1 MKKRLRIGVLF
12 GGRSIEHEVSLV
24 SASSI
29 LKGLT
34 TPKYLPIPIGIA
46 PDGRW
51 VVGDDALKFLKEKSP
66 LSSHPEHVLLPDP
79 RKQALVKLSG
89 QGIDASSDVHID
101 VVFPIIHGA
110 YGEDGALQGLL
121 EMTDIPYV
129 GAGVLG
135 SALAMDK
142 VVAKEMLR
150 AARIPVAAGMTI
162 LEHEYAHDQKGWI
175 AKLERSLKYPMFIK
189 PANAGSSIGITK
201 AHDREELV
209 AGISTAFGYDTKVL
223 VEKAVKNA
231 REIEVSVL
239 GNAHPEASVPG
250 EIIPSNEF
258 YDYDAK
264 YVDGKSRAEIP
275 AQLPKNVT
283 RRIQTLATRA
293 FTALSCYGMA
303 RVDFLVS
310 RTTNAVVLNELN
322 TIPGFTPISMYP
334 KLWEASGLS
343 YPELLDRL
351 IHLALDRYARK
362 KRLLS
367 AYTPKQAWYR

>member
-29 LKGLT
+29 IEGLS

-51 VVGDDALKFLKEKSP
+51 VVGDDALRLLKEKTQLKSQ
-66 LSSHPEHVLLPDP
+66 PEHMLLPDP

-89 QGIDASSDVHID
+89 EQIDTASDVPVD
-101 VVFPIIHGA
+101 VIFPIIHGTH
-110 YGEDGALQGLL
+110 GEDGALQGLL
-121 EMTDIPYV
+121 EIADVPYV
-129 GAGVLG
+129 GTGILG

-150 AARIPVAAGMTI
+150 AAKIPVAAGI
-162 LEHEYAHDQKGWI
+162 SFRDHEYKTDQQRVI
-175 AKLERSLKYPMFIK
+175 AQCERSLKYPMFIK

-201 AHDREELV
+201 AHDRDELLT
-209 AGISTAFGYDTKVL
+209 GITTAFQYDTKVL
-223 VEKAVKNA
+223 IERAVKNA

-239 GNAHPEASVPG
+239 GNAHPEASLPG

-264 YVDGKSRAEIP
+264 YVDGRSRSEIP
-275 AQLPKNVT
+275 AALPKQVT
-283 RRIQTLATRA
+283 KKIQTLAARA
-293 FTALSCYGMA
+293 FTALNCYGMA

-310 RTTNAVVLNELN
+310 RPTNTVVLNELN

-334 KLWEASGLS
+334 KLWEASGLP
-343 YPELLDRL
+343 YHRLLDRL
-351 IHLALDRYARK
+351 IHLALERYADK
-362 KRLLS
+362 KRLQS
-367 AYTPKQAWYR
+367 VYTPKADWYR